1 MSSVKNTGGPPVP
14 RKSGIIPG
22 LMSTLSAGGG
32 GELVRERRDSIA
44 AAKTPSSDRPDVA
57 TELRVPDA
65 PLPALPVTERLVSL
79 DAYRGLVMVL
89 MVSAGLRIAQVVTSF
104 EASPDLRHL
113 KTPLWDFLAYQT
125 DHAAWVGCSLWDM
138 IQPSFMFM
146 VGAALPFSIAARRAK
161 GQTMGDLWVHAVM
174 RSVALVL
181 LGVFLMSSWTFD
193 NVLTQIGLGY
203 AFLFLLAWAKPR
215 WQLAAAVAILVAYW
229 AAFALY
235 PKPAPDAS
243 LAALNLPADWHRLT
257 GFASHWEKHNNL
269 GARVDQWFV
278 NLFPRPDGKRFEYN
292 EGGYVTLNFVP
303 SIATMVFGLLAGEL
317 IRSRRATPGRTVVT
331 LVGTGLLALAIG
343 WTLNVTGICPVVKRL
358 WTPSWAVFSTGW
370 ALLMLAAFYY
380 VLDVAHW
387 RSRLRPWAMPLVVVG
402 MNSIAAYCI
411 SMVLKP
417 WVRDTVRRHF
427 GQGVFELPFGKVY
440 APMVDAALF
449 LLFTWAACWW
459 MYRRKLFV
467 RI

>member
-1 MSSVKNTGGPPVP
+1 MMDRLMSSIPA
-14 RKSGIIPG
+14 SGADADD
-22 LMSTLSAGGG
+22 LARRR
-32 GELVRERRDSIA
+32 GELPGDTFARAEQPVA
-44 AAKTPSSDRPDVA
+44 AADIRPA
-57 TELRVPDA
+57 DA
-65 PLPALPVTERLVSL
+65 PLPALPVAERLVSL
-79 DAYRGLVMVL
+79 DGYRGLVMVL
-89 MVSAGLRIAQVVTSF
+89 MVSAGLRISQVVASF
-104 EASPDLRHL
+104 GQSPDLRHL

-146 VGAALPFSIAARRAK
+146 VGAALPFSIASRRAK
-161 GQTMGDLWVHAVM
+161 GQTLGDLWVHAVV
-174 RSVALVL
+174 RSVVLVL

-203 AFLFLLAWAKPR
+203 AFLFLLAWARPR
-215 WQLAAAVAILVAYW
+215 WQLAAAVGILVAYW

-235 PKPAPDAS
+235 KPPADLD
-243 LAALNLPADWHRLT
+243 LAKLNLPADWHRLS
-257 GFASHWEKHNNL
+257 GFASHWEKHANL
-269 GARVDQWFV
+269 GARVDQWLL

-292 EGGYVTLNFVP
+292 EGGYVTLNFIP
-303 SIATMVFGLLAGEL
+303 SLATMIFGLLAGEL
-317 IRSRRATPGRTVVT
+317 LRGRRTTSGRAVAM
-331 LVGTGLLALAIG
+331 LVGAGLLALAIG
-343 WTLNVTGICPVVKRL
+343 WTLNVTGVCPVVKRL
-358 WTPSWAVFSTGW
+358 WTPSWAIFSTGW
-370 ALLMLAAFYY
+370 ALLILAAFYGA
-380 VLDVAHW
+380 LDVARW
-387 RSRLRPWAMPLVVVG
+387 RQRLRPWAFPLVVVG

-440 APMVDAALF
+440 APMVDAGVF

-459 MYRRKLFV
+459 MYRRKIFV